1 MARTIILDGKRV
13 SFVGKRNEDALK
25 QPDIFTVVKKSDGYK
40 SSPTEKKT
48 PVKVDNENTDDSL
61 SFDNIEIKGEIE

>member
-25 QPDIFTVVKKSDGYK
+25 QPDIFTVVKKEK
-40 SSPTEKKT
+40 PEKKT
-48 PVKVDNENTDDSL
+48 VKVDKENTDDSL